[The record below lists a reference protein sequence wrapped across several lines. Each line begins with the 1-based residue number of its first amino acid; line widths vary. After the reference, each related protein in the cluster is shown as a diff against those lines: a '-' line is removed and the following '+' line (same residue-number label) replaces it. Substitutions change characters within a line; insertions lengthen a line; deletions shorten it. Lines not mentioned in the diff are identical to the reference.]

1 MSIAILKPGLLTT
14 IQDAGRFGYQHLG
27 INPSGAMD
35 IRSMQVA
42 NALVLNKLDEAVIEF
57 FFPAPIIQFNQSTFI
72 ALSGADF
79 SAEIDGIS
87 IPINHPVFV
96 PANSVL
102 QFSSKKTKQIGYLS
116 VQGGFEL
123 SEWLN
128 SNSTN
133 LKVGAGGYEGRA
145 FRTSDIV
152 GLNIQSIKSI
162 SNSICSVLPWKA
174 SVEQFYTDHALRFIP
189 GNEFNLLNDESKQLF
204 CSSSF
209 KILPQSDRMGYRLS
223 GPTLQFS
230 NPIEMISSA
239 VTRGTIQ
246 LLPTGQ
252 CIILMADHQTTGGYP
267 RIGHII
273 SSDFYNLAQ
282 KGTSDQ
288 LYFSETTME
297 LSQKLLHDQ
306 EQHLQQL
313 KNACILQLDA
323 YHRH

>member
-1 MSIAILKPGLLTT
+1 MSITILKPGLLTT
-14 IQDAGRFGYQHLG
+14 IQDAGRFGFQHLG

-35 IRSMQVA
+35 LRAMQVA

-57 FFPAPIIQFNQSTFI
+57 FFPAPVIQFNHSTFI
-72 ALSGADF
+72 ALSGANFD
-79 SAEIDGIS
+79 AEIDGIS
-87 IPINHPVFV
+87 IPINQPVFV

-102 QFSSKKTKQIGYLS
+102 QFSSKKIKQIGYLS
-116 VQGGFEL
+116 VQGGFNL

-145 FRTSDIV
+145 FRGGDIID
-152 GLNIQSIKSI
+152 LNIKSIKSV
-162 SNSICSVLPWKA
+162 SNGSCSILPWKA
-174 SVEQFYTDHALRFIP
+174 SVAIFYTNHALRFIQ
-189 GNEFNLLNDESKQLF
+189 GNEFNLLSDESKNLF

-223 GPTLQFS
+223 GPAMQLNQHV
-230 NPIEMISSA
+230 EMISTA
-239 VTRGTIQ
+239 ATRGTIQ
-246 LLPTGQ
+246 LLPSGQ
-252 CIILMADHQTTGGYP
+252 CIVLMADHQTTGGYP

-273 SSDFYNLAQ
+273 SADFSNLAQ
-282 KGTSDQ
+282 KSSNDL
-288 LYFSETTME
+288 LYFSETTIE
-297 LSQKLLHDQ
+297 FSEKLLHDHK
-306 EQHLQQL
+306 QHLQQL

>member
-14 IQDAGRFGYQHLG
+14 IQDAGRFGHQHLG
-27 INPSGAMD
+27 INPSGVMD
-35 IRSMQVA
+35 IRAMQVA
-42 NALVLNKLDEAVIEF
+42 NALVLNKLDEAVMEF
-57 FFPAPIIQFNQSTFI
+57 FFPAPVIQFNQSTFI
-72 ALSGADF
+72 AVSGADF
-79 SAEIDGIS
+79 NAEINGIS

-96 PANSVL
+96 PTNSVL
-102 QFSSKKTKQIGYLS
+102 HFSAKKSKQIGYLS

-145 FRTSDIV
+145 FRAGDMISF
-152 GLNIQSIKSI
+152 NINSIKSD
-162 SNSICSVLPWKA
+162 SNSICSILPWKA
-174 SVEQFYTDHALRFIP
+174 SVEEFYTDHALRFIP
-189 GNEFNLLNDESKQLF
+189 GNEFNLLNDASKKLF
-204 CSSSF
+204 VSSSF
-209 KILPQSDRMGYRLS
+209 NILPQSDRMGYRLS
-223 GPTLQFS
+223 GPALQLS
-230 NPIEMISSA
+230 EPIEMISSA

-252 CIILMADHQTTGGYP
+252 CIVLMADHQTTGGYP

-273 SSDFYNLAQ
+273 GADFPKIAQ
-282 KGTSDQ
+282 KNLNDLLFFSGTDV
-288 LYFSETTME
+288 EVA
-297 LSQKLLHDQ
+297 QKLLHDQ

-313 KNACILQLDA
+313 TNACILQLDA

>member
-1 MSIAILKPGLLTT
+1 MSITILKPGLLTT
-14 IQDAGRFGYQHLG
+14 IQDGGRFGYQHLG

-35 IRSMQVA
+35 IRAMQVA

-57 FFPAPIIQFNQSTFI
+57 FFPAPLIQFNQSTFI

-79 SAEIDGIS
+79 CAEIDGIS
-87 IPINHPVFV
+87 IPINQPVFV

-102 QFSSKKTKQIGYLS
+102 QFVSKKIRQIGYLS
-116 VQGGFEL
+116 VQGGFDL

-133 LKVGAGGYEGRA
+133 LKVGAGGNEGRA
-145 FRTSDIV
+145 FRAGDIV
-152 GLNIQSIKSI
+152 DLNIKSIKSV
-162 SNSICSVLPWKA
+162 SNYRCSILPWKA
-174 SVEQFYTDHALRFIP
+174 SVEEFYTNHALRFIP
-189 GNEFNLLNDESKQLF
+189 GNEFNLLTDESKQLF

-223 GPTLQFS
+223 GSALQLS
-230 NPIEMISSA
+230 EPIEMISSA

-246 LLPTGQ
+246 LLPSGQ
-252 CIILMADHQTTGGYP
+252 CIVLMADHQTTGGYP

-273 SSDFYNLAQ
+273 SADFSNLAQ
-282 KGTSDQ
+282 KDSKDQ
-288 LYFSETTME
+288 LYFSAITIE
-297 LSQKLLHDQ
+297 LAQKLLLDQ

-313 KNACILQLDA
+313 TNACILQLDA

>member
-35 IRSMQVA
+35 IRCMQVA

-79 SAEIDGIS
+79 SAEINGIP

-96 PANSVL
+96 PTNSVL

-145 FRTSDIV
+145 FIAGDIV

-174 SVEQFYTDHALRFIP
+174 SVEHFYANHALRLIP

-204 CSSSF
+204 FSSSF

-223 GPTLQFS
+223 GPYLQLS
-230 NPIEMISSA
+230 NPVEMISSA

-252 CIILMADHQTTGGYP
+252 CIVLMADHQTTGGYP
-267 RIGHII
+267 RIAHII
-273 SSDFYNLAQ
+273 SADFSNLAQ
-282 KGTSDQ
+282 KGTTDQ

>member
-1 MSIAILKPGLLTT
+1 MSITILKPGLLTT

-35 IRSMQVA
+35 IKAMQIA
-42 NALVLNKLDEAVIEF
+42 NALLLNKLNEAVIEF
-57 FFPAPIIQFNQSTFI
+57 FFPAPVIQFNQSTFV

-79 SAEIDGIS
+79 SAEIEGIA

-96 PANSVL
+96 PANSIL
-102 QFSSKKTKQIGYLS
+102 QFSSKNSKQIGYLS

-128 SNSTN
+128 SYSTN
-133 LKVGAGGYEGRA
+133 LKAGAGGYEGRA
-145 FRTSDIV
+145 FRAGDKVS
-152 GLNIQSIKSI
+152 LNIKSIKSV

-174 SVEQFYTDHALRFIP
+174 SVEPFYTDHSIRFIP
-189 GNEFNLLNDESKQLF
+189 GNEFNLLSDESKQLF
-204 CSSSF
+204 SSTSF

-223 GPTLQFS
+223 GPALHLS
-230 NPIEMISSA
+230 ESSEMISTA
-239 VTRGTIQ
+239 VSRGTIQ
-246 LLPTGQ
+246 LLPSGQ

-273 SSDFYNLAQ
+273 SADFSNLAQ
-282 KGTSDQ
+282 KGSNDQ
-288 LYFSETTME
+288 LYFSETTNE
-297 LSQKLLHDQ
+297 FSQKLLHEQ
-306 EQHLQQL
+306 KQHLQQL
-313 KNACILQLDA
+313 TNACILQLDA